1 MKLLKLIL
9 IALTVGLMSFVSA
22 DPVETINQ
30 NDEVVTIASAN
41 MNVFVEVENP
51 YFMCTYISKDLV
63 VQNLYVPRQHNFIP
77 ELNGIEIKTPCF
89 YSGKYNNNKNIQKN
103 IWLEINDI
111 ITDKSLAYNNGKS
124 CGGLSVPCQ
133 IEVYI

>member
-41 MNVFVEVENP
+41 MNVFVEVENQ

-63 VQNLYVPRQHNFIP
+63 VQNLYVPRQQSFIP

-133 IEVYI
+133 KEVYI

>member
-77 ELNGIEIKTPCF
+77 ELNGIEIKTP
-89 YSGKYNNNKNIQKN
+89 
-103 IWLEINDI
+103 
-111 ITDKSLAYNNGKS
+111 
-124 CGGLSVPCQ
+124 
-133 IEVYI
+133 